1 MIHRIGIIGHGF
13 VGVATE
19 SGLQR
24 IPDIE
29 IRIYDKYKDTES
41 LDAVVEYSDVL
52 FVCVP
57 TPMNFETGECN
68 LSIVEEVVSKINEIS
83 PGKSIV
89 IKSTVPPGT
98 TARLAQ
104 KYPRQN
110 FVFNPEFLTE
120 KNFVQDFI
128 NQDRIILGSACYFP
142 GFDSEVF
149 YLYKDFTKTQEK
161 PANIK
166 VTTSSVAEMVKYMGN
181 CFLATKVA
189 FCNEICEICQ
199 SLNIDYKQ
207 VYDLVSLDTRIGPSH
222 MKVPGHDGKHGFGG
236 SCFPKDLNAL
246 IHIAEEQGIDPLVLE
261 TVWTKNLLVR
271 EEREWEKLA
280 QVTGKYEKK

>member
-1 MIHRIGIIGHGF
+1 MIHKVGICGYGF

-29 IRIYDKYKDTES
+29 IRVYDKYKDTES
-41 LDAVVEYSDVL
+41 LESVVDNSDVL
-52 FVCVP
+52 FVAVP
-57 TPMNFETGECN
+57 TPMNFETGECDV
-68 LSIVEEVVSKINEIS
+68 SIVEEVVDKIDALA

-98 TARLAQ
+98 TARLA
-104 KYPRQN
+104 KAHPRQN

-128 NQDRIILGSACYFP
+128 AQDRIILGSACYFP

-161 PANIK
+161 PAVIK

-181 CFLATKVA
+181 CFLATKVSL
-189 FCNEICEICQ
+189 CNEICEICQ
-199 SLNIDYKQ
+199 ALNVDYRE
-207 VYDLVSLDTRIGPSH
+207 VSALVGLDTRIGPSH

-236 SCFPKDLNAL
+236 SCFPKDLNSL
-246 IHIAEEQGIDPLVLE
+246 IFLAKECGVDPLVLE
-261 TVWTKNLLVR
+261 SVWTKNLLVR